1 MKQDAEAYS
10 SNGIGAGQFNGSSG
24 KYGLRPVTSKK
35 TWNFARFNGKAG
47 KNANKKPTKK
57 C

>member
-24 KYGLRPVTSKK
+24 KYGLSTLLV
-35 TWNFARFNGKAG
+35 AG
-47 KNANKKPTKK
+47 HAVKVSCAG
-57 C
+57 

>member
-24 KYGLRPVTSKK
+24 KYGL
-35 TWNFARFNGKAG
+35 NRFHGQKNGPSVDVG
-47 KNANKKPTKK
+47 

>member
-24 KYGLRPVTSKK
+24 KYGLKRRIPMALYGDTLDASLAAKK
-35 TWNFARFNGKAG
+35 AR
-47 KNANKKPTKK
+47 TRT
-57 C
+57 